1 MAIGKPLLV
10 DVGRKAQEQVLSA
23 QIAPL
28 STRVAAQKLSFADY
42 NIAMNNAKASGL
54 IGEEFAEMVG
64 KFGKSAM
71 YIAETKEAHKKVQ
84 IGDEF
89 RAMEDGFKSAMAQTH
104 DLVGRENLYADYNNN
119 LQSLVQRSSSSIFST
134 PESQQ
139 FISSMQAQ
147 SKTIGYAAFTKI
159 ESQRFTETK
168 SGIEAKI
175 AIIKQ
180 AVTDDPTADLMTHIN
195 KANEQYDLLHG
206 IGALSAGQLLSS
218 KFTNAQSLIVARGT
232 RLGKSAAESY
242 LGGDYDSADEKLVE
256 FNKYLTAE
264 GINSSVATNEAFK
277 DAYSTS
283 LAKEWNRLV
292 KEDASREKYGEVKLR
307 DNLRDKAEKF
317 YLGLSRGEISP
328 GEADEYVNGLES
340 LQLYGRASAAKKAYD
355 SKDTPITSVVTAYTD
370 RDSEL
375 YADLQSAAY
384 PVFGKGISPSAI
396 RDYLSIDGIQHEP
409 TVVKIIGDM
418 TTVGRANAKDYI
430 DGSFRTDALKVF
442 FLDKVKRHNMPQFMT
457 SIGMNPKEQS
467 DFKYKDLTAAKNIK
481 GIISALSNTGPH
493 LAEVIANMKSMISS
507 DGVTSAKNTPFAA
520 KYRKNSEG
528 KDVEYDKWVDRTG
541 TDEFRAE
548 YKTYITSVFHRAKDQ
563 VIKSRNINVEDTK
576 VEIRSQQFSDLY
588 DAFVGAGKGKMGYQ
602 TMSRE
607 QFMEA
612 AKRLIY
618 GGGD

>member
-409 TVVKIIGDM
+409 TVVKIIG
-418 TTVGRANAKDYI
+418 
-430 DGSFRTDALKVF
+430 
-442 FLDKVKRHNMPQFMT
+442 MPQFMT